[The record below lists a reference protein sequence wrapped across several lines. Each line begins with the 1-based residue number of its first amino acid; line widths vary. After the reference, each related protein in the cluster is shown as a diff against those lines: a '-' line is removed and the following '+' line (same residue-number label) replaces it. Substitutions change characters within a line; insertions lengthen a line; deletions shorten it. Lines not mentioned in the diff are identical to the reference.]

1 MVKDNK
7 SSEYFKS
14 VLGNG
19 LTKDGKS
26 FDYLIKEKPAFVKF
40 YSKYCG
46 HCSNMAP
53 EWNALDGDENI
64 GNIGIYIIEV
74 DVDGMDKIKSECKNG
89 ANVGVPYMTMVN
101 TNGDSTKDYN
111 GERTKDSMKKFI
123 LENGKNLSSS
133 KKKVGGFK
141 KIKSKSRKYT
151 KNIDTNKMVKKSS
164 MSSKKTKKYIKPK
177 SKTMSRKTKRRNK

>member
-1 MVKDNK
+1 
-7 SSEYFKS
+7 
-14 VLGNG
+14 
-19 LTKDGKS
+19 
-26 FDYLIKEKPAFVKF
+26 LIKEKPAFVKF

-46 HCSNMAP
+46 HCANMSPA
-53 EWNALDGDENI
+53 WNALDGDENI

-74 DVDGMDKIKSECKNG
+74 DVDGMGEIKSECKDG

-101 TNGDSTKDYN
+101 TDGKSIKEYN

-133 KKKVGGFK
+133 LKKKVGGFN

-151 KNIDTNKMVKKSS
+151 KMGTNKLGTNKMGTNKMGTKNIGTNKMVKKRS
-164 MSSKKTKKYIKPK
+164 MTSKNPKKYIKTK
-177 SKTMSRKTKRRNK
+177 SKTMNRKTKRRNK